1 MNLKCIFKIIDADEW
16 KKVKQSGTYSGSSK
30 DIADGYIHFSGE
42 DQVKGTLE
50 KYYSNQKNLV
60 LLKVETLKLDHL
72 IWEQAS
78 DGNMFPHLYS
88 DLDLSNVVDEFEIN
102 LTEDGVHKLP
112 CLLYTSPS
120 PRDWTISRMPSSA

>member
-1 MNLKCIFKIIDADEW
+1 MNLKYIFKIVDIDEW
-16 KKVKQSGTYSGSSK
+16 KKAKDSGTYSGSSK
-30 DIADGYIHFSGE
+30 DTEDGFIHFSGE

-50 KYYSNQKNLV
+50 KYYSKQENLV

-88 DLDLSNVVDEFEIN
+88 SLDVSIIINEFEII
-102 LTEDGVHKLP
+102 LEEDGNHRLP
-112 CLLYTSPS
+112 
-120 PRDWTISRMPSSA
+120 DNF

>member
-1 MNLKCIFKIIDADEW
+1 MNLKYIFKIIAIDEW
-16 KKVKQSGTYSGSSK
+16 QKVKDSGAYSGSSK
-30 DIADGYIHFSGE
+30 DIEDGFIHFSGE

-50 KYYSNQKNLV
+50 KYYSKQKNLV

-88 DLDLSNVVDEFEIN
+88 SLDLSNVVDEFEITLDN
-102 LTEDGVHKLP
+102 NGIHELP
-112 CLLYTSPS
+112 DNFS
-120 PRDWTISRMPSSA
+120 

>member
-1 MNLKCIFKIIDADEW
+1 VNLKYIFKIIDVDEW
-16 KKVKQSGTYSGSSK
+16 QKVKQSETYLGSSK

-50 KYYSNQKNLV
+50 KYYSKQENLV

-88 DLDLSNVVDEFEIN
+88 SLDLSNIVDEFEIN
-102 LTEDGVHKLP
+102 LSDKGIHELP
-112 CLLYTSPS
+112 
-120 PRDWTISRMPSSA
+120 DNFN

>member
-1 MNLKCIFKIIDADEW
+1 MNLKYIFKIIDVKEW
-16 KKVKQSGTYSGSSK
+16 QKVKQSETYLGSSK
-30 DIADGYIHFSGE
+30 DIEDGYIHFSGE

-50 KYYSNQKNLV
+50 KYYSKHENLI

-88 DLDLSNVVDEFEIN
+88 SLDLSNIVDEFKIN
-102 LTEDGVHKLP
+102 LTDNGIHELP
-112 CLLYTSPS
+112 
-120 PRDWTISRMPSSA
+120 DNFN

>member
-1 MNLKCIFKIIDADEW
+1 MNLKYIFKIIDIDEW
-16 KKVKQSGTYSGSSK
+16 QKAKVKGSYSGSSK
-30 DIADGYIHFSGE
+30 DTEDGFIHFSGE

-50 KYYSNQKNLV
+50 KYYSKQENLI

-88 DLDLSNVVDEFEIN
+88 SLDLTNVVDEFEITLN
-102 LTEDGVHKLP
+102 NNGIHELP
-112 CLLYTSPS
+112 
-120 PRDWTISRMPSSA
+120 DIFN

>member
-1 MNLKCIFKIIDADEW
+1 MNLKYIFKIIDVKEW
-16 KKVKQSGTYSGSSK
+16 RKVKQSETYLGSSK
-30 DIADGYIHFSGE
+30 DIEDGYIHFSGE

-50 KYYSNQKNLV
+50 KYYSKQENLV

-88 DLDLSNVVDEFEIN
+88 SLDLSNVVDEYEITIGEDGSHNLPIN
-102 LTEDGVHKLP
+102 L
-112 CLLYTSPS
+112 S
-120 PRDWTISRMPSSA
+120 

>member
-1 MNLKCIFKIIDADEW
+1 MNLKYIFKIIDLDEW
-16 KKVKQSGTYSGSSK
+16 QNVKQSGTYLGSSK
-30 DIADGYIHFSGE
+30 DKEDGYIHFSGE

-50 KYYSNQKNLV
+50 KYYSKQENLV

-88 DLDLSNVVDEFEIN
+88 SLDLSNVVEEFEIILN
-102 LTEDGVHKLP
+102 EDGNHKLP
-112 CLLYTSPS
+112 
-120 PRDWTISRMPSSA
+120 DNF

>member
-1 MNLKCIFKIIDADEW
+1 MNLKYIFKIIDFDEW
-16 KKVKQSGTYSGSSK
+16 QKVKQSETYLGSYK

-50 KYYSNQKNLV
+50 KYYSKQENLV

-88 DLDLSNVVDEFEIN
+88 SLDLSNVVDEFEIN
-102 LTEDGVHKLP
+102 LTDNDIHELP
-112 CLLYTSPS
+112 
-120 PRDWTISRMPSSA
+120 DNFN

>member
-1 MNLKCIFKIIDADEW
+1 MNLKYIFKIIDFDEW
-16 KKVKQSGTYSGSSK
+16 QKVKQSETYLGSSK

-50 KYYSNQKNLV
+50 KYYSKQDNLV

-88 DLDLSNVVDEFEIN
+88 SLDLSNVVDEFEIN
-102 LTEDGVHKLP
+102 LTDNDIHELP
-112 CLLYTSPS
+112 
-120 PRDWTISRMPSSA
+120 DNFN

>member
-1 MNLKCIFKIIDADEW
+1 M
-16 KKVKQSGTYSGSSK
+16 GSSK
-30 DIADGYIHFSGE
+30 DIEDGYIHFSGE

-50 KYYSNQKNLV
+50 KYYSKQENLV

-88 DLDLSNVVDEFEIN
+88 SLDLSNIVDEFEIN
-102 LTEDGVHKLP
+102 LSDKGIHELP
-112 CLLYTSPS
+112 
-120 PRDWTISRMPSSA
+120 DNFN

>member
-1 MNLKCIFKIIDADEW
+1 MNLKYIFKIIDFDEW
-16 KKVKQSGTYSGSSK
+16 QKVKQSETYLGSSK

-50 KYYSNQKNLV
+50 KYYSKQENLV

-88 DLDLSNVVDEFEIN
+88 SLDLSNVVDEYEITIGEDGSYNFPIN
-102 LTEDGVHKLP
+102 L
-112 CLLYTSPS
+112 S
-120 PRDWTISRMPSSA
+120 